1 LLAYAGQLRGHQTV
15 AEAIADPI
23 CFGWV
28 KDFWAEAVN
37 HLPAKDLDLATY
49 QSALLSRFSNGKI
62 AHRLAQIAID
72 GSTKLRVRVA
82 PTAKAELVAG
92 RDAHGCAVAIA
103 SWVQFVI
110 EQDGRVEDS
119 QAERI
124 LQIVQS
130 AQANIHVSN
139 SDQLVRDLVAVIDTE
154 LSANAEFM
162 TRVQNQ
168 TSRKEEIC

>member
-1 LLAYAGQLRGHQTV
+1 M
-15 AEAIADPI
+15 
-23 CFGWV
+23 
-28 KDFWAEAVN
+28 
-37 HLPAKDLDLATY
+37 PAKDLDLATY
-49 QSALLSRFSNGKI
+49 QSALLSRFGNGKI

-82 PTAKAELVAG
+82 PTAKAEMAAG
-92 RDAHGCAVAIA
+92 RDASACAVAIA
-103 SWVQFVI
+103 AWVQFVI
-110 EQDGRVEDS
+110 EHDGRVEDS

-130 AQANIHVSN
+130 ATQGVDEGIHVSN
-139 SDQLVRDLVAVIDTE
+139 TDQLVRDLVAVIDTD